1 MNRKKK
7 NTTEENE
14 KCYPLWDNGI
24 TAYAWFG
31 RIKGKRYL
39 AATGAD
45 ICLSV
50 IQPFA
55 AMALPSAVVYLLGSG
70 WRPEVIF
77 LSLAGYVLLLQ
88 ALQISQVYL
97 ANVVQIARFLFRG
110 QLGPE
115 LFEACLTVDFQE
127 LESAK
132 GQQKLE
138 GARGN
143 IYYGSD
149 MGIEAYLRAY
159 EKAAVALVSLVIYSV
174 IIGRMNFWLL
184 LLLFAVAGGIMAV
197 NIYADR
203 RGARHEER
211 YIKVSQG
218 YEYLKREILVPA
230 NGKDIR
236 LYRMWKWFQEEFRK
250 MTDEL
255 TYWAGKQRSC
265 SINASFFERFLAGG
279 RDLLIY
285 GYLISQMALGKM
297 NLSAFLLCVG
307 IVGSFGGWMSSLT
320 GAFTEILRNNR
331 YMNRYRDFLELAGR
345 RPGHEGQAA
354 DIPAEH
360 PGEAHEIRLEHVSF
374 RYEGNM
380 ECPEGGDS
388 REDAIHDLT
397 LTIRPGE
404 KIALVGMN
412 GAGKSTLI
420 KLICG
425 LYRPTSGKLYLDG
438 RDVSLFSPEEYRK
451 EFAVVFQEVFAFS
464 FPLADNVSCRAAAD
478 TDGGRLE
485 QSLKDAGLWDRVQ
498 ELPGKGETY
507 LNKDLDAAGVTLSGG
522 ELQRLMLARALYK
535 GAPVVILDEPTA
547 ALDPIAESRLY
558 DKYYEMTKDK
568 TSIFISH
575 RLSSTKFCDRILYM
589 EKGRITEEGDHRQ
602 LMEKQG
608 AYAAMFHT
616 QAQYYK
622 KEGSSDSLQCGDAEL
637 G

>member
-255 TYWAGKQRSC
+255 TYWAGKQRNC
-265 SINASFFERFLAGG
+265 SINASFPGRGQRFA
-279 RDLLIY
+279 DLRLPDQPD
-285 GYLISQMALGKM
+285 G
-297 NLSAFLLCVG
+297 
-307 IVGSFGGWMSSLT
+307 FG
-320 GAFTEILRNNR
+320 
-331 YMNRYRDFLELAGR
+331 
-345 RPGHEGQAA
+345 
-354 DIPAEH
+354 
-360 PGEAHEIRLEHVSF
+360 
-374 RYEGNM
+374 
-380 ECPEGGDS
+380 
-388 REDAIHDLT
+388 
-397 LTIRPGE
+397 
-404 KIALVGMN
+404 
-412 GAGKSTLI
+412 
-420 KLICG
+420 
-425 LYRPTSGKLYLDG
+425 
-438 RDVSLFSPEEYRK
+438 
-451 EFAVVFQEVFAFS
+451 
-464 FPLADNVSCRAAAD
+464 
-478 TDGGRLE
+478 
-485 QSLKDAGLWDRVQ
+485 
-498 ELPGKGETY
+498 
-507 LNKDLDAAGVTLSGG
+507 
-522 ELQRLMLARALYK
+522 
-535 GAPVVILDEPTA
+535 
-547 ALDPIAESRLY
+547 
-558 DKYYEMTKDK
+558 
-568 TSIFISH
+568 
-575 RLSSTKFCDRILYM
+575 
-589 EKGRITEEGDHRQ
+589 
-602 LMEKQG
+602 
-608 AYAAMFHT
+608 
-616 QAQYYK
+616 
-622 KEGSSDSLQCGDAEL
+622 
-637 G
+637 